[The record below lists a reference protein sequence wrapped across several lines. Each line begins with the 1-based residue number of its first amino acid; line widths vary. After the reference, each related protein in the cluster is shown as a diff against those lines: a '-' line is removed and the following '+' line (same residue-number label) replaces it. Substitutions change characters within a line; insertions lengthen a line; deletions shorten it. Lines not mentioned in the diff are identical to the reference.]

1 MASLAAA
8 LVERQKV
15 AALER
20 AERAQRVRLVADPLV
35 TVQDLQ
41 RVLGHYLDFKK
52 CSDLWSLISPPPG
65 GPISVTWQTPVNG
78 SWLSKVAGLLY
89 DLVGL
94 APNTKLL
101 SSKVVKA
108 LRVLLERKQLELR
121 PRQGSTQDILDRID
135 LTLRILLTM
144 VRTLKTS
151 PSTKTK
157 VYRSLSIQEQQEV
170 DMILEKVCL
179 PAEFVSQGFDPEEGD
194 QHVKV

>member
-20 AERAQRVRLVADPLV
+20 AERAQRVQLVADPLA
-35 TVQDLQ
+35 TVQGFGTL
-41 RVLGHYLDFKK
+41 LGFQK

-94 APNTKLL
+94 APNNTKLL

-108 LRVLLERKQLELR
+108 LRVLLERNQLELC
-121 PRQGSTQDILDRID
+121 PRQGNTQDILDRMD
-135 LTLRILLTM
+135 LTMLMYSDKLKYSRFDIL
-144 VRTLKTS
+144 
-151 PSTKTK
+151 
-157 VYRSLSIQEQQEV
+157 
-170 DMILEKVCL
+170 
-179 PAEFVSQGFDPEEGD
+179 VSQL
-194 QHVKV
+194 VL

>member
-8 LVERQKV
+8 LVERQRV

-94 APNTKLL
+94 APNNTKLL

-108 LRVLLERKQLELR
+108 LRVLLERNQLELC
-121 PRQGSTQDILDRID
+121 PRQGNTQDILDRMD
-135 LTLRILLTM
+135 LTMLM
-144 VRTLKTS
+144 YSDKLKYS
-151 PSTKTK
+151 
-157 VYRSLSIQEQQEV
+157 RFDIR
-170 DMILEKVCL
+170 
-179 PAEFVSQGFDPEEGD
+179 VSQL
-194 QHVKV
+194 VL

>member
-35 TVQDLQ
+35 TVQDLH

-94 APNTKLL
+94 APNNTKLL

-108 LRVLLERKQLELR
+108 LRVLLERKQLELC
-121 PRQGSTQDILDRID
+121 PRQGNTQDILDRMD
-135 LTLRILLTM
+135 LTMLMYSDKLKYSRFDIL
-144 VRTLKTS
+144 
-151 PSTKTK
+151 
-157 VYRSLSIQEQQEV
+157 
-170 DMILEKVCL
+170 
-179 PAEFVSQGFDPEEGD
+179 VSQL
-194 QHVKV
+194 VL

>member
-35 TVQDLQ
+35 TVQDLH
-41 RVLGHYLDFKK
+41 RVLGHYLDFKQ

-94 APNTKLL
+94 APNNTKLL

-108 LRVLLERKQLELR
+108 LRVLLERKQLELC
-121 PRQGSTQDILDRID
+121 PRQGNTQDILDRMD
-135 LTLRILLTM
+135 LTMLMYSDKLKYSRFDIL
-144 VRTLKTS
+144 
-151 PSTKTK
+151 
-157 VYRSLSIQEQQEV
+157 
-170 DMILEKVCL
+170 
-179 PAEFVSQGFDPEEGD
+179 VSQL
-194 QHVKV
+194 VL

>member
-35 TVQDLQ
+35 TVQDLH

-89 DLVGL
+89 GLV
-94 APNTKLL
+94 AKLL

>member
-20 AERAQRVRLVADPLV
+20 AERAQRVQLVADPLV
-35 TVQDLQ
+35 TVQGFGTL
-41 RVLGHYLDFKK
+41 LGFQEVFRR
-52 CSDLWSLISPPPG
+52 WSLISPPPG

-94 APNTKLL
+94 APNNTKLL

-108 LRVLLERKQLELR
+108 LRVLLERNQLELC
-121 PRQGSTQDILDRID
+121 PRQGNTQDILDRMD
-135 LTLRILLTM
+135 LTMLMYSDKLKYSRFDILVGQL
-144 VRTLKTS
+144 VL
-151 PSTKTK
+151 
-157 VYRSLSIQEQQEV
+157 
-170 DMILEKVCL
+170 
-179 PAEFVSQGFDPEEGD
+179 
-194 QHVKV
+194 

>member
-1 MASLAAA
+1 MVSLAAA

-20 AERAQRVRLVADPLV
+20 AERVQRVRLVADPLV
-35 TVQDLQ
+35 TVQDLH

-65 GPISVTWQTPVNG
+65 GPISVTWQTHVNG

-94 APNTKLL
+94 APNNTKLL

-108 LRVLLERKQLELR
+108 LRVLLERNQLELC
-121 PRQGSTQDILDRID
+121 PRQGNTQDILDRMD
-135 LTLRILLTM
+135 LTMLMYSDKLKYSRFDIL
-144 VRTLKTS
+144 
-151 PSTKTK
+151 
-157 VYRSLSIQEQQEV
+157 
-170 DMILEKVCL
+170 
-179 PAEFVSQGFDPEEGD
+179 VSQL
-194 QHVKV
+194 VL

>member
-35 TVQDLQ
+35 TVQDLH

-65 GPISVTWQTPVNG
+65 GPVSVMWQTPVNG

-94 APNTKLL
+94 APNNTKLL

-108 LRVLLERKQLELR
+108 LRVLLERKQLELC
-121 PRQGSTQDILDRID
+121 PRQGNTQDILDRMD
-135 LTLRILLTM
+135 LTMLMYSDKLKYSRFDIL
-144 VRTLKTS
+144 
-151 PSTKTK
+151 
-157 VYRSLSIQEQQEV
+157 
-170 DMILEKVCL
+170 
-179 PAEFVSQGFDPEEGD
+179 VSQL
-194 QHVKV
+194 VL